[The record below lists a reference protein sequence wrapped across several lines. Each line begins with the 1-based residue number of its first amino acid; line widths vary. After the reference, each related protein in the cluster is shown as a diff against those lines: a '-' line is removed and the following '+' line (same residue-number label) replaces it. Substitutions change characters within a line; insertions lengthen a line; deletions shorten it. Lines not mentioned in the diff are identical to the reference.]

1 MENLCVDGE
10 SSPSVRRFSVNYF
23 NYCKGLEARLSLAAQ
38 NTWDQVLGR
47 IEEQVSA
54 HSYST
59 WFKPT
64 RFHTEDDASVTVRV
78 PNRWFA
84 EWLETNYSAM
94 IQDCLRAVARPG
106 LNVRFLADAI
116 EAEKTN
122 ANPVL
127 QEAPATPVMPDPMP
141 GAKLNPKYSFESFVV
156 SSCNQFAHAAAMAVA
171 EQPSS
176 AYNPLYIY
184 GGVGLG
190 KTHLMQAI
198 GNLMVRRGRTVMRYI
213 SSETFMNELINAIRF
228 KKTLEFKERYRTVD
242 VLLID
247 DVQFLAGKERTQE
260 EFFHTF
266 NALYDAQKQIVIT
279 SDVPPRDIPQLEERL
294 RSRFEWGLIADIQPP
309 DLETKIAIL
318 RKKAEREGADLPDDV
333 SLFIASNCG
342 ANIRELEGAYN
353 KVVAYASIA
362 GQAISL
368 ESAKATLRD
377 LLVSESPAATVDSIM
392 KHVSNYYNLSVSRLK
407 SKNNARQVAF
417 PRQVAMYLCK
427 QLTRCS
433 LPEIG
438 RRFGGKHHS
447 TVIHAVQKIEKKRG
461 DEPDFNKLIDGFLQS
476 LQ

>member
-1 MENLCVDGE
+1 M
-10 SSPSVRRFSVNYF
+10 
-23 NYCKGLEARLSLAAQ
+23 

-47 IEEQVSA
+47 IEGRVSR
-54 HSYST
+54 HSFST

-64 RFHTEDDASVTVRV
+64 QFHGENAASVTVKV
-78 PNRWFA
+78 PNTWFA
-84 EWLETNYSAM
+84 EWLETNYSQL
-94 IQDCLRAVARPG
+94 IQDCLREVARPG
-106 LNVRFLADAI
+106 LAVDFFPDPA
-116 EAEKTN
+116 AETRGN
-122 ANPVL
+122 GH
-127 QEAPATPVMPDPMP
+127 APAVMGESAPVNPQSVVA
-141 GAKLNPKYSFESFVV
+141 GARLNPRYSFDSFVV

-171 EQPSS
+171 EQPHC

-198 GNLMVRRGRTVMRYI
+198 GNRTISGGRTKMRYI

-228 KKTLEFKERYRTVD
+228 EKTLEFKETYRNVD

-266 NALYDAQKQIVIT
+266 NALHDAQKQIVIT
-279 SDVPPRDIPQLEERL
+279 SDVTPREIPKLEERL

-318 RKKAEREGADLPDDV
+318 RKKAERERTELPDDV
-333 SLFIASNCG
+333 GLFIASICSS
-342 ANIRELEGAYN
+342 NIRELEGAYN

-362 GQAISL
+362 GHEITL
-368 ESAKATLRD
+368 ESAKKTLRD
-377 LLVSESPAATVDSIM
+377 MLVSESPTVTCDSIM
-392 KHVSNYYNLSVSRLK
+392 KHVSNYYNLPVSRLK
-407 SKNNARQVAF
+407 SKNNARQVSF

-433 LPEIG
+433 FPEIG

-447 TVIHAVQKIEKKRG
+447 TVIHAVQKIDRKRK
-461 DEPDFNKLIDGFLQS
+461 EESDFNKLVAGFIQS

>member
-1 MENLCVDGE
+1 LPVTAPEIKAT
-10 SSPSVRRFSVNYF
+10 S
-23 NYCKGLEARLSLAAQ
+23 

-47 IEEQVSA
+47 IESRVSR
-54 HSYST
+54 HSFST

-64 RFHTEDDASVTVRV
+64 QFHDEDDASVTVRV
-78 PNRWFA
+78 PNTWFA
-84 EWLETNYSAM
+84 EWLETNYSQL
-94 IQDCLRAVARPG
+94 IQDCLREVARPG
-106 LNVRFLADAI
+106 LAVTYLPDAL
-116 EAEKTN
+116 EDGSASRPTAVEPVPQQD
-122 ANPVL
+122 ANRNTEPI
-127 QEAPATPVMPDPMP
+127 A
-141 GAKLNPKYSFESFVV
+141 GARLNPKYTFDSFVV
-156 SSCNQFAHAAAMAVA
+156 SSCNQFSHAASMAVA
-171 EQPSS
+171 EQPNCS
-176 AYNPLYIY
+176 YNPLYIY

-198 GNLMVRRGRTVMRYI
+198 GNRVNVRGGTKMRYI

-228 KKTLEFKERYRTVD
+228 EKTHEFKEMYRNVD

-279 SDVPPRDIPQLEERL
+279 SDVTPREIPKLEERL

-318 RKKAEREGADLPDDV
+318 RKKASRECTDLPDDV
-333 SLFIASNCG
+333 GLFIASNCSS
-342 ANIRELEGAYN
+342 NIRELEGAYN

-362 GQAISL
+362 GQELTL
-368 ESAKATLRD
+368 ELAKKTLRD
-377 LLVSESPAATVDSIM
+377 ILVSDSPAATVDSIQ
-392 KHVSNYYNLSVSRLK
+392 KLISNYYNLPVSKLK
-407 SKNNARQVAF
+407 SKNNARQVSF

-427 QLTRCS
+427 KLTRCS

-447 TVIHAVQKIEKKRG
+447 TVIHSVQKIERKRKE
-461 DEPDFNKLIDGFLQS
+461 EPDFNKLMEGFIQS